1 MYSQLSAGLKEP
13 LFQVLIGVV
22 QPRSVTLWLYSGPL
36 ALLTTQQKK
45 KRVVKGLDLIA
56 VRTTK
61 TPNKTKYIYI
71 KKNKKIIKKKRTFN
85 KNIFS

>member
-61 TPNKTKYIYI
+61 TQNKTKYIYI

>member
-61 TPNKTKYIYI
+61 TQNKTKYIYI
-71 KKNKKIIKKKRTFN
+71 KKKKKIKKKRTFN

>member
-1 MYSQLSAGLKEP
+1 
-13 LFQVLIGVV
+13 
-22 QPRSVTLWLYSGPL
+22 VTLWLYSGPL

-61 TPNKTKYIYI
+61 TQNKTKYIYI
-71 KKNKKIIKKKRTFN
+71 KKNKKIKKKKDF
-85 KNIFS
+85 